1 MIEVPPVSLRRGRYK
16 GWDSWH
22 LSSGPLE
29 LVLVPQV
36 GGRIM
41 GLRWHDH
48 DLFFTDPALEGRV
61 DDLED
66 IDDLAATKRERGF
79 RLWGGDKTWLAPQD
93 RWTEA
98 VPFLDLDSG
107 PYDLA
112 VEDESA
118 ECVRVGM
125 TSRRCRETGVQI
137 SRTVEVQAERPGW
150 TVTHSLLNAS
160 SDEVEWAPWDVAML
174 LRPGRVYLPR
184 GSSSSYRDGVKT
196 FESEGD
202 SVSVRPRMVTEL
214 GELAVID
221 CTGEVEFK
229 FGVDASEGWM
239 LGISETPAG
248 LVGYL
253 KSVPVFR
260 GRPYGHGCLS
270 EVYNSHRFPYFE
282 MEVHGPVTR
291 LQPGERFEL
300 VESQRLFDVAAWP
313 TSEAQVR
320 ALLDPAAD

>member
-1 MIEVPPVSLRRGRYK
+1 M
-16 GWDSWH
+16 
-22 LSSGPLE
+22 
-29 LVLVPQV
+29 
-36 GGRIM
+36 
-41 GLRWHDH
+41 
-48 DLFFTDPALEGRV
+48 
-61 DDLED
+61 DDLEN

-137 SRTVEVQAERPGW
+137 GRTVEVQAERPGW

>member
-1 MIEVPPVSLRRGRYK
+1 MVPVGLRRGRYK

-22 LSSGPLE
+22 VSKGPLE

-41 GLRWHDH
+41 GLCWRDH
-48 DLFFTDPALEGRV
+48 DLFFTDPALEGQV
-61 DDLED
+61 DDLAHIE
-66 IDDLAATKRERGF
+66 DLAATKRERSF

-112 VEDESA
+112 VEHERAES
-118 ECVRVGM
+118 VRVRM

-137 SRTVEVQAERPGW
+137 SRTVEVRAERPGW
-150 TVTHSLLNAS
+150 TVTHALLNAS
-160 SDEVEWAPWDVAML
+160 ADEVEWAPWDVAML
-174 LRPGRVYLPR
+174 LRPGKVYLPR
-184 GSSSSYRDGVKT
+184 NDASSHRDGVKT

-202 SVSVRPRMVTEL
+202 SVSARPRVVSEL
-214 GELAVID
+214 GRLAVVD

-239 LGISETPAG
+239 LGIIEANDG
-248 LVGYL
+248 RLVGYL
-253 KSVPVFR
+253 KSVPVFD
-260 GRPYGHGCLS
+260 GRSYGHGCLS
-270 EVYNSHRFPYFE
+270 EVYNSHRFRYFE
-282 MEVHGPVTR
+282 MEVHGPVTL
-291 LQPGERFEL
+291 LQPGEPFEL
-300 VESQRLFDVAAWP
+300 VETQRLFAVPAWP

-320 ALLDPAAD
+320 ALLDPTAD